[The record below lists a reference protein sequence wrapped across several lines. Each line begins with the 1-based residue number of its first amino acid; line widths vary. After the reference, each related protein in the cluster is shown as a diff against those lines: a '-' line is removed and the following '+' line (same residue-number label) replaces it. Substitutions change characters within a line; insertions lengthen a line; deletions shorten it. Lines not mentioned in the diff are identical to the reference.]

1 MGELRSF
8 RAGEPI
14 VREGEMG
21 DAMYVL
27 IDGTAEVR
35 VKVGSKS
42 RSVRTVRRGDV
53 FGEMG
58 LIRRHERTA
67 DVVAV
72 ENVEVMSMD
81 ERFLARVK
89 RRYPRIALK
98 ILTNIARILSDHLQ
112 HQTDE
117 TRSLAA
123 ALEERMAPLDPHAA
137 TRRRR

>member
-14 VREGEMG
+14 IRKGETG

-27 IDGTAEVR
+27 IDGAAEVR
-35 VKVGSKS
+35 VEVGGKS
-42 RSVRTVRRGDV
+42 RTVRTVRRGDV

-72 ENVEVMSMD
+72 EDVEVMSMD

-112 HQTDE
+112 RQTDE
-117 TRSLAA
+117 TRGLAA
-123 ALEERMAPLDPHAA
+123 ALEAKAVPVDPDA
-137 TRRRR
+137 

>member
-1 MGELRSF
+1 
-8 RAGEPI
+8 
-14 VREGEMG
+14 
-21 DAMYVL
+21 
-27 IDGTAEVR
+27 
-35 VKVGSKS
+35 
-42 RSVRTVRRGDV
+42 
-53 FGEMG
+53 MG

-67 DVVAV
+67 DVVAI

-112 HQTDE
+112 NQTDE
-117 TRSLAA
+117 TRALAA
-123 ALEERMAPLDPHAA
+123 ALEQERAPLDPNAA